1 MERTLFKVVD
11 ICQAHKFEETFI
23 YELYQNG
30 LIEIVAQDEQD
41 CIDEEQLPLIEKFS
55 NWHYDLE
62 INMQGIEVV
71 LRLLDHIERLQNE
84 IRTLKR
90 R

>member
-1 MERTLFKVVD
+1 MERTLFKIVD
-11 ICQAHKFEETFI
+11 ICQAHKLEKTFI
-23 YELYQNG
+23 YELHHYG
-30 LIEIVAQDEQD
+30 LIEIVAQEEQD

-62 INMQGIEVV
+62 LNMQGIEVV
-71 LRLLDHIERLQNE
+71 LRLLDRIEHLQQE

-90 R
+90 I